1 MKSKSVLGAVLVAG
15 MACAP
20 AAANDLVYTP
30 IDPSFGGSPLNS
42 SHLLGLANAQR
53 DATAKDAKQSGG
65 SGGGAG
71 GGGTGTSQSDVDL
84 FIQQLQGRLL
94 SALASQVTDAIFGD
108 NPQDH
113 GTIQFGDTT
122 VEFDRTLTSISLTI
136 TAGDGT
142 VTTIV
147 VPQLVTNTT
156 ATTLSA
162 LAQAPAAKSTLGSGL
177 ISNGGLSFDSSLSAG
192 GAPVQ

>member
-1 MKSKSVLGAVLVAG
+1 MKSKSVLGALLVAG

-53 DATAKDAKQSGG
+53 DATAKDAKKSSG
-65 SGGGAG
+65 SGGGTG
-71 GGGTGTSQSDVDL
+71 GGGTGNSQSDVDL

-122 VEFDRTLTSISLTI
+122 VEFDRTLDSISLTI

-147 VPQLVTNTT
+147 VPQLVTNTGGAT
-156 ATTLSA
+156 AKMMAPTNLQKSA
-162 LAQAPAAKSTLGSGL
+162 
-177 ISNGGLSFDSSLSAG
+177 LSAG
-192 GAPVQ
+192 GDLVTNVNVTDSLAGKAPIQ